1 VLPVLRQPTVPGQ
14 PPPVMVYFQTL
25 LHHGE
30 LNEDETVS
38 LMEELLPLDQGEQMA
53 ALRSTDNNAPLN

>member
-1 VLPVLRQPTVPGQ
+1 VPGQ

-53 ALRSTDNNAPLN
+53 ALRSTDNNALLN